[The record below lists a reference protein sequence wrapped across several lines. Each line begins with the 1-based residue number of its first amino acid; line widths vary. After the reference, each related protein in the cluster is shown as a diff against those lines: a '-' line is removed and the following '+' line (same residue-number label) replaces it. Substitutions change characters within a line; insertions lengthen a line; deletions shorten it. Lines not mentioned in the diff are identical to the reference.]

1 MGVDVDQEL
10 SPSLVEKLVYCGT
23 LLKSFPQTEVAFQK
37 LLDINLGRK
46 RIERITERIGA
57 ERVQQRDAAV
67 DAVAALKL
75 MPKLDPPEGV
85 VPPVACAVMA
95 DGGRLQLVD
104 PHPESGKHWFE
115 DKAGLCLELGS
126 LEDADDPTQPL
137 CDPCPEVPS
146 FLLDLAEV
154 ETLTREIGRLAA
166 ESSSHAP
173 GATDTPL
180 HLLGPT
186 EASDED
192 LLATPLDCGERLSP
206 AVTLPSANA
215 ASSASARDLPLSPRI
230 KRREIVATLGNA
242 HEFGRLLVART
253 WELGM
258 FQSERKGFVG
268 DGGNWLWSLYEK
280 EFQPF
285 GFIGILDII
294 HGVTHVFAAA
304 MAGRERAAGGAIY
317 CDWITWIWRG
327 EVARVITALEER
339 QQELGPAEKTGAAEK
354 IEAASSPQKIVA
366 STVTYLRN
374 QQSHMNYPHYRK
386 QGLPITSSHMES
398 TMKELNYRVKGTEK
412 FWSEFGG
419 EAILQLRAD
428 SLSDSDPLEAFWRS
442 RSETRSGFHAS
453 VGARKP
459 RQST

>member
-1 MGVDVDQEL
+1 M
-10 SPSLVEKLVYCGT
+10 VYCGT
-23 LLKSFPQTEVAFQK
+23 LLKSFLQTEVAFKK
-37 LLDINLGRK
+37 LLDIDLGRK

-166 ESSSHAP
+166 ESSSHAA

-230 KRREIVATLGNA
+230 KRREIVGTLGNA

-294 HGVTHVFAAA
+294 HGVTHV
-304 MAGRERAAGGAIY
+304 
-317 CDWITWIWRG
+317 
-327 EVARVITALEER
+327 
-339 QQELGPAEKTGAAEK
+339 
-354 IEAASSPQKIVA
+354 
-366 STVTYLRN
+366 
-374 QQSHMNYPHYRK
+374 
-386 QGLPITSSHMES
+386 ES
-398 TMKELNYRVKGTEK
+398 TMKELNDRVKGTEK
-412 FWSEFGG
+412 FWSEYGG
-419 EAILQLRAD
+419 PHCLDQRTTSIRETGGSQTLGFAGGGSGVAQVSAANWSGAAAPTRGKNFPTRFLPVFIELQPRG
-428 SLSDSDPLEAFWRS
+428 
-442 RSETRSGFHAS
+442 SGPATCTF
-453 VGARKP
+453 P
-459 RQST
+459 RYTSQGVS

>member
-1 MGVDVDQEL
+1 MALGVDVDQEL
-10 SPSLVEKLVYCGT
+10 SPSLVEKLVYCAT
-23 LLKSFPQTEVAFQK
+23 LLKSFQQTDVAFEK
-37 LLDINLGRK
+37 LLGLNLGRK

-57 ERVQQRDAAV
+57 ERVHQRDAAV
-67 DAVAALKL
+67 EAVAALKL
-75 MPKLDPPEGV
+75 MPKLEPPQGV
-85 VPPVACAVMA
+85 IPPVACAVMA

-104 PHPESGKHWFE
+104 PHPESGQHWFE

-126 LEDADDPTQPL
+126 LEDADDPTLPP

-166 ESSSHAP
+166 ENSSNAP

-180 HLLGPT
+180 HLLGQPA
-186 EASDED
+186 ASDRD
-192 LLATPLDCGERLSP
+192 QLATPLDGGEQLSP
-206 AVTLPSANA
+206 AVTLPSAKV
-215 ASSASARDLPLSPRI
+215 ASSPSARDLPLSPRI

-242 HEFGRLLVART
+242 HEFGQLLVART

-268 DGGNWLWSLYEK
+268 DGGNWLWTLYERA
-280 EFQPF
+280 FQPF

-304 MAGRERAAGGAIY
+304 MAGRERTAGGAIY
-317 CDWITWIWRG
+317 GDWITWIWRG
-327 EVARVITALEER
+327 EVGRVISALEAR
-339 QQELGPAEKTGAAEK
+339 QDELGLAEKNGAD
-354 IEAASSPQKIVA
+354 SSPQKIVA

-374 QQSHMNYPHYRK
+374 QQSHMNYPHYRE

-419 EAILQLRAD
+419 EAVLQLRAD
-428 SLSDSDPLEAFWRS
+428 SLSDSDPLEEFWRS
-442 RSETRSGFHAS
+442 RSQTRSGFHAC